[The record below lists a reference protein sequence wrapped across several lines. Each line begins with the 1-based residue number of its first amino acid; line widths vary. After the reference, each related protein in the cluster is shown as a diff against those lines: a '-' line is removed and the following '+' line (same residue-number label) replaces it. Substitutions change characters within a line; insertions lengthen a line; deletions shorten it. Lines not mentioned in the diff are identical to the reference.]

1 MVYFQTKNPNLSK
14 FWEALA
20 IEDVGILMAIL
31 SILRP
36 NGILWPFGTFCGHF
50 LACCTEKKIWQPCL
64 TFPSFHFCFGIA
76 LAPTIRLIS

>member
-20 IEDVGILMAIL
+20 IEDVGILLAIL

-36 NGILWPFGTFCGHF
+36 NGILYGRLVHFVVTFWHVVPR
-50 LACCTEKKIWQPCL
+50 KKSGNPVL
-64 TFPSFHFCFGIA
+64 LFPLFISA
-76 LAPTIRLIS
+76 LV